1 MSDRRAPY
9 HLCFVN
15 SMRGW
20 GGAEVWMLETALA
33 LRDRGVAVSFVVN
46 PDSDL
51 HRRAAGAGLPVAP
64 LTIRI
69 DGAPWTVVGLARR
82 LRRLG
87 ATALVANQTKDVK
100 VGAPAGRLAGLTRI
114 FSTRESD
121 FPLKDRPDY
130 RWAFQVLCSGVLV
143 NSEATR
149 RTTLDSAPWLDPAKV
164 HLLYKG
170 IDIDRFT
177 PGEVPA
183 GATTVGFVGQLI
195 GRKGVP
201 ELMTAWS
208 DIDAEPRDPRPRLRL
223 AGDGEL
229 KTALETW
236 RAGLQHPDAVEILG
250 YVEDVP
256 AFYRSLHILVMPSHA
271 EGFGLAAAEA
281 LACEVPV
288 IAGDASSLPEI
299 VHHDETGLLV
309 PPRDPAALA
318 LALRTLLDDPEHAR
332 NLGLAGRQLVLDR
345 YPRHKTL
352 DRLLA
357 LTGHPDYP
365 MKEHSS

>member
-1 MSDRRAPY
+1 MTLARPY

-20 GGAEVWMLETALA
+20 GGAEVWMHETALA
-33 LRDRGVAVSFVVN
+33 LRDRGVAVSFVAN
-46 PDSDL
+46 PGSEL
-51 HRRAAGAGLPVAP
+51 HRRAVADGLPVAP
-64 LTIRI
+64 LTIRV
-69 DGAPWTVVGLARR
+69 DGAPWTIVGLARR

-100 VGAPAGRLAGLTRI
+100 VGAPAGRLAGLRHI
-114 FSTRESD
+114 LSTRESD

-130 RWAFQVLCSGVLV
+130 RWAFQVLCTGVLV

-149 RTTLDSAPWLDPAKV
+149 RTTLASAPWLDPARV

-170 IDIDRFT
+170 IDIERFAAG
-177 PGEVPA
+177 PVPT
-183 GATTVGFVGQLI
+183 GPFTVGFVGQLI

-208 DIDAEPRDPRPRLRL
+208 AIDAEVRPERPRLRL

-229 KTALETW
+229 RADLERW
-236 RAGLQHPDAVEILG
+236 RGGLRHPDAVEILG

-256 AFYRSLHILVMPSHA
+256 AFYRTLHLLAMPSHA

-281 LACEVPV
+281 LACDVPV
-288 IAGDASSLPEI
+288 VAGDASSLPEI
-299 VHHDETGLLV
+299 VRPGETGLLV
-309 PPRDPAALA
+309 PPRDPAALTD
-318 LALRTLLDDPEHAR
+318 ALRMLIDDPVRAR
-332 NLGLAGRQLVLDR
+332 SLGLAGGRFVR
-345 YPRHKTL
+345 AAFPRTRTL

-357 LTGHPDYP
+357 LTGHPDHP
-365 MKEHSS
+365 PEEHPA